1 MNLAVHN
8 PEFSDGYSIT
18 ELLIWVTT
26 QANQIV
32 TQASQLVSKDKQI
45 VDLTS
50 QNADLTKQIVDLTKK
65 KTETKEQFTTEKTA
79 LLQRIEELE
88 RSATLDSTNS

>member
-50 QNADLTKQIVDLTKK
+50 QNADLTKQIVDLTKPRFQC
-65 KTETKEQFTTEKTA
+65 EARHPA
-79 LLQRIEELE
+79 LIAVR
-88 RSATLDSTNS
+88 A

>member
-18 ELLIWVTT
+18 DLLIWVTT

-32 TQASQLVSKDKQI
+32 TQASQITDI
-45 VDLTS
+45 
-50 QNADLTKQIVDLTKK
+50 TKQIVDLTK
-65 KTETKEQFTTEKTA
+65 EK
-79 LLQRIEELE
+79 QR
-88 RSATLDSTNS
+88 